1 MFTFPFFI
9 ITFQILV
16 CPQIWA
22 CISFVPENLV
32 WLQFKDNLSSF
43 FWHYSQIGTVTIQTT
58 FFFTNYGNT
67 KFERASMGQTKQAPV
82 VIRLNLCM
90 QVI

>member
-58 FFFTNYGNT
+58 FFLPTMVIPSL
-67 KFERASMGQTKQAPV
+67 KERPWDKPNRPQ
-82 VIRLNLCM
+82 
-90 QVI
+90 

>member
-9 ITFQILV
+9 IIFQILV

-32 WLQFKDNLSSF
+32 WLQFKDKLSSF
-43 FWHYSQIGTVTIQTT
+43 FGIILELAWSQSKQH
-58 FFFTNYGNT
+58 FFTNYGNT
-67 KFERASMGQTKQAPV
+67 IERASMGQTKQAPV